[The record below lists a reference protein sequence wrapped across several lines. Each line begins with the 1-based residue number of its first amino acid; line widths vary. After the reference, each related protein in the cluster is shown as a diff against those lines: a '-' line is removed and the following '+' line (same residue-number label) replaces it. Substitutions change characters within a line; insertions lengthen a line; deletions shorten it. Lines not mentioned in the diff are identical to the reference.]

1 MASGFHPVGQSF
13 ELSTT
18 TYTFASEPRVIA
30 HIPTSINDAHMSERE
45 IDPPRDAATE
55 ATTPIAAANPA
66 PQPPSDDATT
76 TNTAD
81 GGPTQRSLQQASLA
95 LEVALS
101 RIVEVRRSLLQL
113 AQSMPGGTPSDAPQ
127 ESDEPDLN
135 LRASAGVGPAHD
147 AILLAGDAPSGG
159 EQWGGSRPR
168 RRHHPNAR
176 LRDSISDAIEPPY
189 SPSPASDAVARLT
202 QRYDDMYATLMSA
215 DPAATTRGLRVAARE
230 AQVGAP
236 PTRETFA
243 PGSDFVLTPEYDE
256 IRGVMSLGIRPPPP
270 PPPPAPLPRAP
281 LPPAWRTNETARWR
295 RRALPMSLPPLPATS
310 TGSGA
315 GAGAEAPPRLPSF
328 ADFIGAP
335 PPPVPGLGPFPEES
349 AAARFAERYR
359 QYQEARNAGDDD
371 AALDWADDDF
381 FAWLFPAPRM
391 PLPLSLSTTEDASNA
406 PGAGAGGSAVR
417 VTRTT
422 ETQVSPADRPTGPG
436 PARRRGWGT
445 SPPRVRYADTAL
457 TPPAP
462 AVRLDADGN
471 EVPPDEERE
480 IERVRTEHR
489 IRAPGHARRGAPG
502 GGAGAGGAAQAPAS
516 MRGSLHQFFGPSYE
530 ASRTAQPARRAE
542 ALPDDGADVD
552 VEMQAV
558 AATVVVRPLYV
569 DPLPMPLAAMVADAQ
584 RPASPA
590 TRKAIVVPPH
600 ACLAGR

>member
-1 MASGFHPVGQSF
+1 
-13 ELSTT
+13 
-18 TYTFASEPRVIA
+18 
-30 HIPTSINDAHMSERE
+30 MSERE
-45 IDPPRDAATE
+45 LEPPRDAAIE

-95 LEVALS
+95 LELALS

-127 ESDEPDLN
+127 DSDEPDLN
-135 LRASAGVGPAHD
+135 LRAGVGVGPAHD
-147 AILLAGDAPSGG
+147 AILLAGDAPLGG
-159 EQWGGSRPR
+159 EQYGAGRPR

-176 LRDSISDAIEPPY
+176 VRDSIGDAIEPSY

-202 QRYDDMYATLMSA
+202 QRYDDMYAALMSA

-243 PGSDFVLTPEYDE
+243 PGADFVLTPEYDE

-270 PPPPAPLPRAP
+270 PPPAPLPRAP
-281 LPPAWRTNETARWR
+281 LPPVWRTNETPRWR

-310 TGSGA
+310 ASTGA
-315 GAGAEAPPRLPSF
+315 GAGAEAQPRLPSF
-328 ADFIGAP
+328 ADFIGGP

-359 QYQEARNAGDDD
+359 QYQEARNSGDDD

-391 PLPLSLSTTEDASNA
+391 PPPLSLPADAASNTSA
-406 PGAGAGGSAVR
+406 AEAGGGAVR

-422 ETQVSPADRPTGPG
+422 ETQVSPADRPTGPST
-436 PARRRGWGT
+436 ARRRGWGT

-480 IERVRTEHR
+480 IERARTEFR
-489 IRAPGHARRGAPG
+489 MRALGHARRAGPG
-502 GGAGAGGAAQAPAS
+502 GAGAAGAGGAPNGPRMWVSQHRLLFPENDAPRAVQPT
-516 MRGSLHQFFGPSYE
+516 RGTE
-530 ASRTAQPARRAE
+530 AP
-542 ALPDDGADVD
+542 PDDSADVD
-552 VEMQAV
+552 MEMQI
-558 AATVVVRPLYV
+558 AATPAAMVRPLYV

-590 TRKAIVVPPH
+590 TRKAIAVPPH